1 MNPATVVYLLLILQ
15 ISPKTSAQDILTQQ
29 ERISESFFEK
39 LASLTKTTHES
50 EEQPKIIVTT
60 QPTIKAVRSKQS
72 KKNHFQTWQSMFSAA
87 NDAFKIFQ
95 NYERL
100 KTIRKKQ
107 NKEVPTLRSHGITE
121 HSLTKLSIK
130 STTPKNFEVPKLA
143 NFVSFAAVPQHHQEE
158 IVATPS
164 EQPATTTTTQKK
176 GEKALGKDLFAC

>member
-1 MNPATVVYLLLILQ
+1 
-15 ISPKTSAQDILTQQ
+15 
-29 ERISESFFEK
+29 
-39 LASLTKTTHES
+39 
-50 EEQPKIIVTT
+50 
-60 QPTIKAVRSKQS
+60 
-72 KKNHFQTWQSMFSAA
+72 MFSAA

-158 IVATPS
+158 IVQKPVIEYIPYNEKLAKIDTS
-164 EQPATTTTTQKK
+164 IMNNAVSDRMTTI
-176 GEKALGKDLFAC
+176 